1 MHHLNAPPCTATG
14 SKLDSTKQ
22 LLTKALTL
30 CWALEKLLGART
42 NTVASTSMHSLIK
55 DRVLLVDDH
64 PLVRRGLRELINEE
78 ADLEVVGEA
87 ASVPEALRQAQATQ
101 PHVVVIDITLGA
113 EDGLELIDY
122 IKSRWPTM
130 KMLVSSAHDEQTF
143 AGRVLRA
150 GALGFVSKREPLPQ
164 VIAALRQVL
173 RGEVYLSP
181 QMATCL
187 LQRAVVGE
195 SLDQNPV
202 QALSNREL
210 QVFEM
215 IGEGQNTREIAR
227 KLGISPK
234 TVESHRK
241 VVKTKLGA
249 QTSAQLSRR
258 AFQWVQEER

>member
-1 MHHLNAPPCTATG
+1 MANPMTP
-14 SKLDSTKQ
+14 S
-22 LLTKALTL
+22 LTKH
-30 CWALEKLLGART
+30 RI
-42 NTVASTSMHSLIK
+42 LI
-55 DRVLLVDDH
+55 VDDH
-64 PLVRRGLRELINEE
+64 PLVRRGLRELIDEE
-78 ADLEVVGEA
+78 SDLEVCGEA
-87 ASVPEALRQAQATQ
+87 ASVPEALRLAEATQ
-101 PHVVVIDITLGA
+101 PHVVIIDITLGA
-113 EDGLELIDY
+113 EDGIELMDY
-122 IKSRWPTM
+122 IKSRWPTI

-181 QMATCL
+181 HMATCL
-187 LQRAVVGE
+187 LQRAAVGE
-195 SLDQNPV
+195 SLDQDPV

-241 VVKTKLGA
+241 VVKTKLGV

-258 AFQWVQEER
+258 AFQWVQENR